1 MQYLAM
7 TCAPKTAHIFRQ
19 NNLRSKEEDMLTAI
33 YVSEPAS
40 INITVTEESDLQL
53 SQLSANS
60 AAPLSCSVGTT
71 QLNPGIYKLLSIK
84 DVTVTSTSTSVVIE
98 SAINPKSGYP
108 RQSIPLVEENF
119 AGVGIEDLRAFFT
132 VTDAREMGLRA
143 AP

>member
-1 MQYLAM
+1 
-7 TCAPKTAHIFRQ
+7 
-19 NNLRSKEEDMLTAI
+19 MLTAI

-53 SQLSANS
+53 SQMTTN
-60 AAPLSCSVGTT
+60 AATPLSCSVGTI

-84 DVTVTSTSTSVVIE
+84 DITVTSTSSSVIIE

-119 AGVGIEDLRAFFT
+119 AGIGIDDLRTFFT
-132 VTDAREMGLRA
+132 VTDARDLSLRA